1 MVADLDWKAT
11 WQANLLMDWHQT
23 RYFAEHGIEELNVL
37 WKDMVKRKDYTLLG
51 AAWTVASV
59 FDDQVIGRWKS
70 GYLLLAV
77 KQIIVVG
84 LNARRHGVGFP
95 VVVVRF

>member
-1 MVADLDWKAT
+1 MVADLDYKAT

-51 AAWTVASV
+51 AGWALGAALIDSMGRRSP
-59 FDDQVIGRWKS
+59 QVYRWV
-70 GYLLLAV
+70 GAIQLL
-77 KQIIVVG
+77 VVG

-95 VVVVRF
+95 VVVVKW